1 MNCPQRQ
8 LGLLPDSLISDHI
21 SMRPSNETVT
31 YLGHTNARH
40 SHRLFGIKRIDRVS
54 HMYIIGRTGVGK
66 STFLENMIRQDIANG
81 EGLTLLDPHGDLV
94 GSIAAAIPEHRQ
106 HDVFYFDVT
115 KWDQPFGYNPLRHV
129 AKERRPLAASG
140 MMEVFRKL
148 WGEKAWGQ
156 RMEYILRNALLALL
170 DQPDSDLGSVD
181 N

>member
-1 MNCPQRQ
+1 M
-8 LGLLPDSLISDHI
+8 SISDDRVIH
-21 SMRPSNETVT
+21 
-31 YLGHTNARH
+31 LGRTNARH
-40 SHRLFGIKRIDRVS
+40 PHRLFGIKRNDRLS

-66 STFLENMIRQDIANG
+66 STLLQHMIMQDIACG

-94 GSIAAAIPEHRQ
+94 ASIAASIPAHRKE
-106 HDVFYFDVT
+106 DVIYFNVPDGQ
-115 KWDQPFGYNPLRHV
+115 QPYGYNPLKHV

-170 DQPDSDLGSVD
+170 DYPEANLSHIQRLLTIFGQTNRVTL
-181 N
+181 